1 MWPWRPGVQ
10 VPSLTPKQ
18 AVPGPWPAP
27 ATGTYGGGSVM
38 TAGDPTTEAAPR
50 VVVVTG
56 ASSGIGAATARLLA
70 RRGDTVALVARRAD
84 RLDQVLAD
92 CTPHAPASRRWAA
105 DLADPDR
112 AARLVLQIWDTY
124 DGVDAVVNNAG
135 IPMRRPVT
143 RLTMAEVEH
152 VMTVNYFSPVAICLA
167 LLPRMLERRRGTFV
181 NVSSLGG
188 RLGITTEAA
197 YSGSKFAL
205 AGWSEAMAAD
215 LAGTGVQVRLVLP
228 GAIDTEIWDQP
239 GNDDP
244 VYKGPLVPAEEV
256 AAGIIDA
263 LDSERFEHYLPDMK
277 AVVEMKTSDI
287 DGFFAGMRAMAEQEI
302 DEETVAEATSGRSPS
317 ST

>member
-1 MWPWRPGVQ
+1 M
-10 VPSLTPKQ
+10 
-18 AVPGPWPAP
+18 
-27 ATGTYGGGSVM
+27 
-38 TAGDPTTEAAPR
+38 
-50 VVVVTG
+50 VTG

-92 CTPHAPASRRWAA
+92 CAPHAPASRRWAA
-105 DLADPDR
+105 DLGDPDA
-112 AARLVLQIWDTY
+112 AARLALEIWDAF
-124 DGVDAVVNNAG
+124 DGIDVVVNNAG

-143 RLTMAEVEH
+143 RLTMAEVER
-152 VMTVNYFSPVAICLA
+152 VMTVNYFSPVAISLA
-167 LLPRMLERRRGTFV
+167 LLPRMLERRHGTFV
-181 NVSSLGG
+181 NVSSVGG

-215 LAGTGVQVRLVLP
+215 LAGTGVRVQLILP

-239 GNDDP
+239 DNDDP

-256 AAGIIDA
+256 AAGIVEA
-263 LDSERFEHYLPDMK
+263 LDTDRFEHYLPDMK

-287 DGFFAGMRAMAEQEI
+287 DGFFAGMRAMAEHAI
-302 DEETVAEATSGRSPS
+302 DEETVAEATAGRSAAGDPGGAR
-317 ST
+317 

>member
-143 RLTMAEVEH
+143 RLTMAEV
-152 VMTVNYFSPVAICLA
+152 
-167 LLPRMLERRRGTFV
+167 
-181 NVSSLGG
+181 
-188 RLGITTEAA
+188 
-197 YSGSKFAL
+197 
-205 AGWSEAMAAD
+205 
-215 LAGTGVQVRLVLP
+215 
-228 GAIDTEIWDQP
+228 
-239 GNDDP
+239 
-244 VYKGPLVPAEEV
+244 
-256 AAGIIDA
+256 
-263 LDSERFEHYLPDMK
+263 
-277 AVVEMKTSDI
+277 
-287 DGFFAGMRAMAEQEI
+287 
-302 DEETVAEATSGRSPS
+302 
-317 ST
+317 